1 MCGGQNQAF
10 GLLLV
15 FRLRF
20 SFESLGMSD
29 DEATSNV
36 IEVVMPTYIMRP
48 DADEK

>member
-15 FRLRF
+15 FRLR
-20 SFESLGMSD
+20 SLSLIMSD

>member
-1 MCGGQNQAF
+1 VGVKPGF
-10 GLLLV
+10 
-15 FRLRF
+15 FRLIKF
-20 SFESLGMSD
+20 SGFGVSLALETMSD